1 MLLPQPYQYPQ
12 LSEGAD
18 GVHGQLRGRKE
29 YPFSEV
35 RNQFW
40 QSLVKVMKTML
51 GVWVVLFCQAHQQ
64 FFTHS
69 SDILVAE
76 LLLGSKE

>member
-29 YPFSEV
+29 YPFSGV

-40 QSLVKVMKTML
+40 QSLEEGDENDARSVGSSIL
-51 GVWVVLFCQAHQQ
+51 SSSPAVL
-64 FFTHS
+64 HS
-69 SDILVAE
+69 F
-76 LLLGSKE
+76 